1 MPAGQDDGQRS
12 DVVRVVPRQ
21 GADVHEHEHVIEQL
35 GAVRLTLRGVE
46 GGLNGG
52 PLASRLRDA
61 IAELD
66 DATQQ
71 LRAPAPGRL
80 VEAPTGDAGL
90 AARLLEVVRE
100 ASLRLDSAPGLQFSG
115 MDVALPDDVEAAL
128 RAALRRA
135 LTDVGQRTADVEVRV
150 TATVDRLTAQVTG
163 YGTEDHG
170 GAVPVERRQQGT
182 RMTWTVPLR
191 GMHADRAPSPT
202 AAVPAQRRSVD
213 GGAPPT

>member
-115 MDVALPDDVEAAL
+115 MDVALPDDVMLLNLMPSWAPDEKL
-128 RAALRRA
+128 RHRIL
-135 LTDVGQRTADVEVRV
+135 VENPE
-150 TATVDRLTAQVTG
+150 TF
-163 YGTEDHG
+163 YGFDPKKRPK
-170 GAVPVERRQQGT
+170 AI
-182 RMTWTVPLR
+182 
-191 GMHADRAPSPT
+191 
-202 AAVPAQRRSVD
+202 
-213 GGAPPT
+213 